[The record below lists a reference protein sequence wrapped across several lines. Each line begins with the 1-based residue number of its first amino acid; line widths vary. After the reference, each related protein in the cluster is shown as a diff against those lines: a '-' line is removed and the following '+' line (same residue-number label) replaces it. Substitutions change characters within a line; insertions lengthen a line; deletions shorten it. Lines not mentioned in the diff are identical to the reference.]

1 MKIIAFAASNSS
13 ASINKKL
20 VNYAAN
26 MLADILVVKNKKN
39 SIVSVEVLDLNDYE
53 LPIFSV
59 DKEKELGHPQLA
71 QDFRNKLAECDIIM
85 ISFAE
90 HNGSYSVAY
99 KNLFDWCSRINGKV
113 YQNKTMLLL
122 ATSPGGR
129 GAESVLALASNSMNH
144 FGGIVKLSF
153 SLSSFYDNFD
163 MDNNKIS
170 NPLLL
175 NKLQQEL
182 ENFVTLESI

>member
-26 MLADILVVKNKKN
+26 MLADILVKNKKS
-39 SIVSVEVLDLNDYE
+39 SIASVEVLDLNDYE

-71 QDFRNKLAECDIIM
+71 QDFSNKLADCDIIM

-113 YQNKTMLLL
+113 YQNKPMLLL

-129 GAESVLALASNSMNH
+129 GAASVLALASNSMNH

-153 SLSSFYDNFD
+153 SLPSFYDNFD

-182 ENFVTLESI
+182 ENFAKFEIV